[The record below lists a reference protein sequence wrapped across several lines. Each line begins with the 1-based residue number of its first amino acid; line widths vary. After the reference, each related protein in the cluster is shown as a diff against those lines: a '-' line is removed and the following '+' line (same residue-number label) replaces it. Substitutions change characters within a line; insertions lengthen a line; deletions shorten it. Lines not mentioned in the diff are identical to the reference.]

1 MVTLSKTSREN
12 KGRIVTSC
20 ETCGTYRSTDV
31 VTDHPGVLVITD
43 DELRRQIRQR
53 LERAGIDCVAQGTVL
68 IPNDVTIDQV
78 TALLRDGNRLTG
90 FQQDRIR
97 IYRVDPSS
105 GDLGWLGTST
115 TLGTLVASTEM
126 TEVGACLERGD
137 IETHFQP
144 IVGVQAHQIVGYE
157 ALSRGRDRHGEIITP
172 YQLFSYARQTD
183 SIFYLDRLAR
193 ETAIRSAAKVDIE
206 GRLFINFLPNAIY
219 DPRQCLKTTLAIAD
233 ASGFDPSRIVFEVSE
248 SEQIVDFSHLKTIFR
263 YYRSHGFQVALDD
276 VGSGYAGLNTLIGL
290 VPDVIKLDRDLIHD
304 IDQWRFQRAIAA
316 GLIDAARGEGI
327 EVVAE
332 GVETVAELACVVDL
346 GVTLIQGFVFAKPA
360 ADPLRSIDWPGAI

>member
-1 MVTLSKTSREN
+1 VAN
-12 KGRIVTSC
+12 C
-20 ETCGTYRSTDV
+20 ETCGTYRSTDL
-31 VTDHPGVLVITD
+31 VTEDPGVLVVAD
-43 DELRRQIRQR
+43 DELRRRVRQ
-53 LERAGIDCVAQGTVL
+53 LLVRAGIECATQGTVL
-68 IPNDVTIDQV
+68 IPSDVAIDRV
-78 TALLRDGNRLTG
+78 VALLGDGDRLTE

-97 IYRVDPSS
+97 IYRIDPSS
-105 GDLGWLGTST
+105 RELGWLGMST
-115 TLGTLVASTEM
+115 TLGALVTALEM
-126 TEVGACLERGD
+126 PEVGACLERGD

-157 ALSRGRDRHGEIITP
+157 ALSRGRDLRGEIITP
-172 YQLFSYARQTD
+172 YQLFSYAQQTD

-193 ETAIRSAAKVDIE
+193 ETAIRSAAKVDLE

-219 DPRQCLKTTLAIAD
+219 DPRQCLKTTLAIAN
-233 ASGFDPSRIVFEVSE
+233 ACGFDPSRIVFEVSE

-276 VGSGYAGLNTLIGL
+276 VGSGYAGLNTLIEL

-304 IDQWRFQRAIAA
+304 IDQRRFQRAIAA
-316 GLIDAARGEGI
+316 GVITAARGEGI

-332 GVETVAELACVVDL
+332 GVETVAELSCVVDL

-360 ADPLRSIDWPGAI
+360 ADPIRSIEWPGAV